1 MPEKTDQVQFSLAH
15 CVGHYLGPLQ
25 LHRFLVYSIFQCT
38 TGRIQQVF
46 LPAVNTLPV
55 GLYLVFRPL
64 TLLWFF
70 LYQKP
75 SFVGLG
81 SKCILLHGDLEFLL
95 PGYILDMSMIRHV
108 PWCTCVSASCS
119 DL

>member
-1 MPEKTDQVQFSLAH
+1 MPEKTDQVQSSLAH

-25 LHRFLVYSIFQCT
+25 FSPLSCFFNISKYYWPYSAS
-38 TGRIQQVF
+38 
-46 LPAVNTLPV
+46 LPPV
-55 GLYLVFRPL
+55 GLLIFRPPTSL
-64 TLLWFF
+64 CFF
-70 LYQKP
+70 FYQKP

-81 SKCILLHGDLEFLL
+81 SKCTLQHGDLEFLL

-108 PWCTCVSASCS
+108 PRCTCVSVSCS

>member
-1 MPEKTDQVQFSLAH
+1 MPEKTDQVQSSLAH

-25 LHRFLVYSIFQCT
+25 LSPLFRLFNISTYYWPYSAS
-38 TGRIQQVF
+38 
-46 LPAVNTLPV
+46 LPACCKYF
-55 GLYLVFRPL
+55 GSRFIFSFRPP
-64 TLLWFF
+64 TFLWFL

-81 SKCILLHGDLEFLL
+81 SKCILQHGDLEFLL

-108 PWCTCVSASCS
+108 PWCTCA
-119 DL
+119 L